1 MHGNGKAIEDVWMI
15 CPALFSQMN
24 KTNCRDEAFTH
35 TVNAIA
41 KWPLA
46 YRLMYQ
52 QNRTVSLDGTQGKQ
66 LAGDEWVEDY
76 LVHPVKQFAS
86 AQSTFSIVE
95 LMSSSVHLLEINR
108 QMYKHRES
116 FDIHNTKKHKKPPSL
131 YDKLKVAQFVISQE
145 WFESIERT
153 VVLKY
158 AWADKKLKEGETIPD
173 KFLNVLDKEEAK
185 ASSQFVAFLH
195 RKFPNEML

>member
-1 MHGNGKAIEDVWMI
+1 MI

-24 KTNCRDEAFTH
+24 KTNYRDEAFTH
-35 TVNAIA
+35 NVNAIA

-46 YRLMYQ
+46 YRLIYQ
-52 QNRTVSLDGTQGKQ
+52 QNRTVSLDVTQEKQ

-86 AQSTFSIVE
+86 FSMVE
-95 LMSSSVHLLEINR
+95 LMSCSVHLLEINR
-108 QMYKHRES
+108 QMYKHREW

-131 YDKLKVAQFVISQE
+131 YDQLKVAQFVITQE
-145 WFESIERT
+145 WFESMERT

-173 KFLNVLDKEEAK
+173 KYVNVLDKGEAK
-185 ASSQFVAFLH
+185 ASSQFIAFLH

>member
-1 MHGNGKAIEDVWMI
+1 
-15 CPALFSQMN
+15 MN
-24 KTNCRDEAFTH
+24 KTNYRDEAFTH

-76 LVHPVKQFAS
+76 LVRPVKQFAS
-86 AQSTFSIVE
+86 AQSSFSMVE
-95 LMSSSVHLLEINR
+95 LMSCSVHLLERNR
-108 QMYKHRES
+108 QMYKHRGS

-131 YDKLKVAQFVISQE
+131 YDQLKVAQFVIRHE
-145 WFESIERT
+145 WFESLQRT
-153 VVLKY
+153 IVPKY
-158 AWADKKLKEGETIPD
+158 AWADKKAKEGEKVPD
-173 KFLNVLDKEEAK
+173 KYVNVLDKGEAK
-185 ASSQFVAFLH
+185 ASSEFTAFLH
-195 RKFPNEML
+195 RKYPNEML